1 MIRIA
6 VTPGEP
12 SGIGPDL
19 LIQLSQKPLD
29 FELVAYADPTL
40 LISRAKDLGLPLKI
54 RLYDQSKP
62 AASGKFELSVKPI
75 ILKSPVIPGILN
87 SDNSGYVLE
96 TLSTAITDCQKKY
109 CQALVTGPIHKGV
122 INSSGVK
129 FTGHTEFLAD
139 KTSTKKVVMMLATEG
154 LKVALVTTHMPLSEV
169 PKHITKDS
177 LKETICILNSDLEK
191 RFGIKRPKILICGLN
206 PHAGED
212 GYLGMEEIDII
223 KPCMNQLRSEGILL
237 EGPLPADTIFTPK
250 YLNNCDA
257 ILAMYHDQGLPVI
270 KYKGFSNA
278 VNITLGLPIIRTS
291 VDHGTALELAGT
303 NMGNIGSLVT
313 AIEYAKKM
321 VSHGI

>member
-1 MIRIA
+1 
-6 VTPGEP
+6 
-12 SGIGPDL
+12 L
-19 LIQLSQKPLD
+19 HN
-29 FELVAYADPTL
+29 
-40 LISRAKDLGLPLKI
+40 
-54 RLYDQSKP
+54 QSKP
-62 AASGKFELSVKPI
+62 AASGEYELSVKPI

-96 TLSTAITDCQKKY
+96 ALSTAIADCQKKY

-177 LKETICILNSDLEK
+177 LKETIYILNSDLEK

>member
-1 MIRIA
+1 
-6 VTPGEP
+6 
-12 SGIGPDL
+12 
-19 LIQLSQKPLD
+19 
-29 FELVAYADPTL
+29 
-40 LISRAKDLGLPLKI
+40 
-54 RLYDQSKP
+54 
-62 AASGKFELSVKPI
+62 
-75 ILKSPVIPGILN
+75 
-87 SDNSGYVLE
+87 
-96 TLSTAITDCQKKY
+96 
-109 CQALVTGPIHKGV
+109 
-122 INSSGVK
+122 
-129 FTGHTEFLAD
+129 
-139 KTSTKKVVMMLATEG
+139 MLATEG

>member
-40 LISRAKDLGLPLKI
+40 LISRAKALGLPLKI
-54 RLYDQSKP
+54 RLHNQSKP

-75 ILKSPVIPGILN
+75 ILKSPVIPSILN

>member
-1 MIRIA
+1 
-6 VTPGEP
+6 
-12 SGIGPDL
+12 
-19 LIQLSQKPLD
+19 
-29 FELVAYADPTL
+29 
-40 LISRAKDLGLPLKI
+40 
-54 RLYDQSKP
+54 
-62 AASGKFELSVKPI
+62 
-75 ILKSPVIPGILN
+75 
-87 SDNSGYVLE
+87 LE
-96 TLSTAITDCQKKY
+96 ALSTAIADCQKKY

-139 KTSTKKVVMMLATEG
+139 KTFTKKVVMMLATEG

-177 LKETICILNSDLEK
+177 LKETIYILNSDLEK

-223 KPCMNQLRSEGILL
+223 KPCINQLRSEGILL

-250 YLNNCDA
+250 YVNNCDA

>member
-19 LIQLSQKPLD
+19 LIQLTQQPLD
-29 FELVAYADPTL
+29 FELVAYADPAL
-40 LISRAKDLGLPLKI
+40 LTSRAKNLGLPLKI
-54 RLYDQSKP
+54 RLDSCNEP
-62 AASGKFELSVKPI
+62 IASGRSELSVKPI

-87 SDNSGYVLE
+87 SENSEYVLE
-96 TLSTAITDCQKKY
+96 ALSTAITDCQKKY
-109 CQALVTGPIHKGV
+109 CQAVVTGPIHKGI
-122 INSSGVK
+122 INAAGVK
-129 FTGHTEFLAD
+129 FTGHTEFLAN

-154 LKVALVTTHMPLSEV
+154 LKVALVTTHLPLSEV
-169 PKHITKDS
+169 PRQITKDS
-177 LKETICILNSDLEK
+177 LKETIYILNNDLEK
-191 RFGIKRPKILICGLN
+191 KFGINRPKILVCGLN

-212 GYLGMEEIDII
+212 GYLGTEEINII
-223 KPCMNQLRSEGILL
+223 KPCLDELRNEGILL

-250 YLNNCDA
+250 NLNNCDA
-257 ILAMYHDQGLPVI
+257 ILAMYHDQGLPVL

-303 NMGNIGSLVT
+303 NMGNIGSFLT

-321 VSHGI
+321 VSHNI

>member
-1 MIRIA
+1 MRIA

-19 LIQLSQKPLD
+19 LIQLSQEPLD
-29 FELVAYADPTL
+29 FELVVYADPTL
-40 LISRAKDLGLPLKI
+40 LISRAKNLGLPLKI

-75 ILKSPVIPGILN
+75 NLKSPVIPGILN

-96 TLSTAITDCQKKY
+96 TLSAAITDCQKKY
-109 CQALVTGPIHKGV
+109 CQALVTGPIHKGI

-139 KTSTKKVVMMLATEG
+139 KTSTKKVVMMLATKD

-169 PKHITKDS
+169 PRHITKDS
-177 LKETICILNSDLEK
+177 LKETICILNSDLK
-191 RFGIKRPKILICGLN
+191 NRFGIRRPKILVCGLN

-223 KPCMNQLRSEGILL
+223 KPCLNELRSEGVLL

-270 KYKGFSNA
+270 KYKGFGNA
-278 VNITLGLPIIRTS
+278 VNVTLGLPIIRTS

-321 VSHGI
+321 VGHDI

>member
-40 LISRAKDLGLPLKI
+40 LISRAKALGLPLKI
-54 RLYDQSKP
+54 RLHDQSKP
-62 AASGKFELSVKPI
+62 AASGKYELSVKPI
-75 ILKSPVIPGILN
+75 ILKSPVVPGILN

-96 TLSTAITDCQKKY
+96 ALSAAIADCQKKY

-177 LKETICILNSDLEK
+177 LKETIYILNSDLEK
-191 RFGIKRPKILICGLN
+191 RFGIRRP
-206 PHAGED
+206 
-212 GYLGMEEIDII
+212 
-223 KPCMNQLRSEGILL
+223 R
-237 EGPLPADTIFTPK
+237 DT
-250 YLNNCDA
+250 
-257 ILAMYHDQGLPVI
+257 
-270 KYKGFSNA
+270 
-278 VNITLGLPIIRTS
+278 
-291 VDHGTALELAGT
+291 
-303 NMGNIGSLVT
+303 SLWV
-313 AIEYAKKM
+313 
-321 VSHGI
+321 

>member
-1 MIRIA
+1 MRIA

-19 LIQLSQKPLD
+19 LIQLSQEPLD
-29 FELVAYADPTL
+29 FELVVYADPTL
-40 LISRAKDLGLPLKI
+40 LISRAKNLGLPLKI

-75 ILKSPVIPGILN
+75 NLKSPVIPGILN

-96 TLSTAITDCQKKY
+96 TLSAAITDCQKKY
-109 CQALVTGPIHKGV
+109 CQALVTGPIHKGI

-139 KTSTKKVVMMLATEG
+139 KTSTKKVVMMLATKD

-169 PKHITKDS
+169 PRHITKDS
-177 LKETICILNSDLEK
+177 LKETICILNSDLK
-191 RFGIKRPKILICGLN
+191 NRFGIRRPKILVCGLN

-223 KPCMNQLRSEGILL
+223 KPCLNELRSEGVLL

-257 ILAMYHDQGLPVI
+257 ILAMYHDQGLAAF
-270 KYKGFSNA
+270 KALTFGKG
-278 VNITLGLPIIRTS
+278 VNVTLGLPIIRTS
-291 VDHGTALELAGT
+291 VDHGTALDIVGSNKIDPSSFFESVQLAIKLA
-303 NMGNIGSLVT
+303 NN
-313 AIEYAKKM
+313 K
-321 VSHGI
+321 H